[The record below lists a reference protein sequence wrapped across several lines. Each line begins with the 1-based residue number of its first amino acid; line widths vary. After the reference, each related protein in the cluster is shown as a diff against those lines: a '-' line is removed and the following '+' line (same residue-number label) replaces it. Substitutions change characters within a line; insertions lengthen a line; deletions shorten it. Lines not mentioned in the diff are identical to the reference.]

1 MEQLPDIAGPV
12 MLFQLLDGLARDRE
26 FSVAFPAQP
35 AQIGKD
41 DGADVF
47 LAGCERRDLEQ
58 QGIDPV
64 EQVLPELPLPGHG
77 KKVPV
82 RRTDDADIHLH
93 EAGAPQAGHDFVL
106 QDPQQAG
113 LQAQRHLPY
122 LVKEQGPAVGQLHQ
136 PRLAPAPGAGEGPLF
151 ITKKFA
157 FQQALG
163 HGRTVD
169 GNKGRLLPPAVRMD
183 GLGEHLLARARIADQ
198 QYWPVAVRETLP
210 HELCLSDDG
219 TVADDVVEHEVTAFP
234 FLIDILPYLPLI
246 FLDIDRIVQAQD
258 IAVKIS
264 LELDIDDGEEELTLY
279 HVFQDKGVRGT
290 FPFSHD
296 AREIRPGEYPAQ
308 IHADDLLRYDAKHP
322 LGFIIRV
329 ANRVVFIYDYDDIRI
344 DIQNRIDE
352 ISPLYIQSI
361 HLYDVLCLKK
371 YLVDGFLIF

>member
-1 MEQLPDIAGPV
+1 M
-12 MLFQLLDGLARDRE
+12 
-26 FSVAFPAQP
+26 
-35 AQIGKD
+35 
-41 DGADVF
+41 
-47 LAGCERRDLEQ
+47 
-58 QGIDPV
+58 
-64 EQVLPELPLPGHG
+64 
-77 KKVPV
+77 
-82 RRTDDADIHLH
+82 
-93 EAGAPQAGHDFVL
+93 
-106 QDPQQAG
+106 
-113 LQAQRHLPY
+113 
-122 LVKEQGPAVGQLHQ
+122 GQLHQ

-183 GLGEHLLARARIADQ
+183 GLGEHFLARARIADQ
-198 QYWPVAVRETLP
+198 QYRPVAVRETLP

-296 AREIRPGEYPAQ
+296 AREIRPREYPAQ

-344 DIQNRIDE
+344 DIQNSIDE

-371 YLVDGFLIF
+371 HLVDGFLIF